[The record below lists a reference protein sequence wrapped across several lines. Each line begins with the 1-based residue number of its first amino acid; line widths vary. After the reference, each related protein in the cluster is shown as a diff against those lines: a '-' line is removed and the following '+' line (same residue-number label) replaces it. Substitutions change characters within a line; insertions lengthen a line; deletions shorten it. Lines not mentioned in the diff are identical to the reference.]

1 MPGVKLHRAG
11 FHEGPMDQIRAV
23 PMRAR
28 KDYFSFADSIL
39 ERSYA
44 DLNLS
49 VGVYV
54 SVVLEPL
61 SVCRL

>member
-1 MPGVKLHRAG
+1 MPSVKLHRAG
-11 FHEGPMDQIRAV
+11 FHEGPMDQIHAV

>member
-1 MPGVKLHRAG
+1 MLGVKLHRVG
-11 FHEGPMDQIRAV
+11 FHEGPMDRICAV